1 MARRL
6 CTVLVASLFL
16 LTAACGTTDD
26 DKADEKTETKDD
38 AKTTTTAGGDEPD
51 STEDE
56 GDGSTTTEGGGGGGD
71 TEFCEAAADL
81 NTMFDDL
88 EEGDYQGMVDAIAD
102 AEGTF
107 DAYLEAL
114 PDDLKDDGELLVES
128 VKTLA
133 EKVDDVKDD
142 PDVEAKVEAAY
153 NDLDTPELNAAGD
166 AVDAY
171 EDENCPDN

>member
-16 LTAACGTTDD
+16 LSAACGTTDD

-38 AKTTTTAGGDEPD
+38 ATTTTEGDDSSDTTGDDGDE
-51 STEDE
+51 T
-56 GDGSTTTEGGGGGGD
+56 TTTEGGGGGGGD

-102 AEGTF
+102 AEDTF

-114 PDDLKDDGELLVES
+114 PAELKDQGELLVES

-133 EKVDDVKDD
+133 EEVDAVKDD

-153 NDLDTPELNAAGD
+153 NNLDTPELNEAGD

>member
-16 LTAACGTTDD
+16 LSAACGTTDD

-38 AKTTTTAGGDEPD
+38 ATTTTEPD
-51 STEDE
+51 EAADPSDDE
-56 GDGSTTTEGGGGGGD
+56 GDETTTTEGEGGGGGD

-88 EEGDYQGMVDAIAD
+88 EEGDYQGMVDAID
-102 AEGTF
+102 VAEGTF
-107 DAYLEAL
+107 EAYVGAL
-114 PDDLKDDGELLVES
+114 PDDLKDEGELLVDS

-133 EKVDDVKDD
+133 EEVDAVKDD
-142 PDVEAKVEAAY
+142 PDVETKVEEAY
-153 NDLDTPELNAAGD
+153 NKLDTPELNEAGD